1 MKHDQLCAIGH
12 NIMDSLAS
20 GQAFVIGYHPVDV
33 FGEAA
38 SSEDGLIEIDF
49 LRGRIV
55 RGRASPNLRS
65 AVLGFAKAFPA
76 FCRRN
81 EARSTDFRELSGTFR
96 AGRSILWVEVC
107 VADRNGQRSS
117 TNYSGIPLKRTWS
130 LDPLGR
136 RRRVP
141 RKFDRPGGE

>member
-12 NIMDSLAS
+12 NIADSLAS
-20 GQAFVIGYHPVDV
+20 GQSFVIGYHPVDV

-55 RGRASPNLRS
+55 QGRASPNLRS

-76 FCRRN
+76 FCQRN
-81 EARSTDFRELSGTFR
+81 AAKSTDFRELSGTFG
-96 AGRSILWVEVC
+96 AGRSIPWVKVY
-107 VADRNGQRSS
+107 VTDRNGRRSS
-117 TNYSGIPLKRTWS
+117 TNYEGIPLKRIWS

-141 RKFDRPGGE
+141 RQFDRSGGE